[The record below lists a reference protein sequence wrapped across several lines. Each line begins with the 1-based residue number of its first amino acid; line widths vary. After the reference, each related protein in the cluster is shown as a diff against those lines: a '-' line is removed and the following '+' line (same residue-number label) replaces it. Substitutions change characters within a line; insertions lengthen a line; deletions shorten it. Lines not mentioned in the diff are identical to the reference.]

1 MKSSLENVFLKIAE
15 IFMFVDYVIL
25 EKRKVKIYAWV
36 DLELI
41 KKHIL
46 RIQIVLCLAR
56 KIFLYHWR
64 RWRSVSPV
72 WFSSDWRKL
81 IMGLLLTSW
90 RSKGSFESLHRHTKK
105 CNISKSSFCLLLM
118 LFMFPV
124 APLTSF
130 YYYNARGFIECHQIN
145 SEG

>member
-25 EKRKVKIYAWV
+25 VKRKVKIYAWV

-56 KIFLYHWR
+56 KIFLYH
-64 RWRSVSPV
+64 
-72 WFSSDWRKL
+72 
-81 IMGLLLTSW
+81 
-90 RSKGSFESLHRHTKK
+90 
-105 CNISKSSFCLLLM
+105 
-118 LFMFPV
+118 
-124 APLTSF
+124 
-130 YYYNARGFIECHQIN
+130 
-145 SEG
+145 

>member
-46 RIQIVLCLAR
+46 RI
-56 KIFLYHWR
+56 
-64 RWRSVSPV
+64 
-72 WFSSDWRKL
+72 
-81 IMGLLLTSW
+81 
-90 RSKGSFESLHRHTKK
+90 
-105 CNISKSSFCLLLM
+105 
-118 LFMFPV
+118 
-124 APLTSF
+124 
-130 YYYNARGFIECHQIN
+130 
-145 SEG
+145 